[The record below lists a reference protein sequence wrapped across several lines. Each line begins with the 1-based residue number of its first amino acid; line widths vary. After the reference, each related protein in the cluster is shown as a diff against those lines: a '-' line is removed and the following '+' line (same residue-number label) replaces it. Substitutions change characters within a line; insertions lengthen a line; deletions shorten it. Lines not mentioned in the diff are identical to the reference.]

1 MPIRTCLVLVLELGK
16 ILGDNDQRQCIM
28 PSSGNNESDL
38 QTLER
43 RTQLAPRRKPYWEI
57 VAPGRHIGYYRGA
70 RSATWHA
77 RKFVGDGRYEEMR
90 LGPCNDVSAMPMTG
104 ALTYREA
111 LAAADAWF
119 GGPEPQRAR
128 TARAKAEGPL
138 ERLDPDRLDA
148 ISDAWAKERPDI
160 DFRLAGFFLRIEHAH
175 YLHEQRLSAIS
186 RAKGVNIGDLHV
198 LLALRRSGPAYAL
211 RPTDLFRTLLVTS
224 GAITKRIDRLAQ
236 RELVERVADPE
247 DRRSE
252 LVRLTRRGAAIAD
265 GAISRINKNLA
276 AIVDASGIT
285 AAELATVDA
294 CFRKL
299 IASM

>member
-1 MPIRTCLVLVLELGK
+1 VLVLELGK
-16 ILGDNDQRQCIM
+16 IVGDNEQKPCIM
-28 PSSGNNESDL
+28 PTSGNNESDL

-43 RTQLAPRRKPYWEI
+43 RTRLAPRRKPYWEI

-77 RKFVGDGRYEEMR
+77 RKFVGEGRYEEMR
-90 LGPCNDVSAMPMTG
+90 LGPCNDTSAMSVVGT
-104 ALTYREA
+104 LTYKEA

-119 GGPEPQRAR
+119 GGPAPQRVRATR
-128 TARAKAEGPL
+128 TGATKAGDDGPL
-138 ERLDPDRLDA
+138 DRLDSDRLDA

-186 RAKGVNIGDLHV
+186 QAKGVNNGDLHV
-198 LLALRRSGPAYAL
+198 LLALRRSGPTYAL

-224 GAITKRIDRLAQ
+224 GAITKRIDRLAE
-236 RELVERVADPE
+236 RELVERVADPD

-265 GAISRINKNLA
+265 GAMSRINKNLS
-276 AIVDASGIT
+276 AIVAASGIT

>member
-1 MPIRTCLVLVLELGK
+1 
-16 ILGDNDQRQCIM
+16 M
-28 PSSGNNESDL
+28 PSSGNDDFDL
-38 QTLER
+38 QTPES
-43 RTQLAPRRKPYWEI
+43 RTRLAPRRKPYWEI

-77 RKFVGDGRYEEMR
+77 RKFVGEGRYEEMR
-90 LGPCNDVSAMPMTG
+90 LGPCNDASAAPVAG
-104 ALTYREA
+104 ALTYLEA
-111 LAAADAWF
+111 LAAADTWF
-119 GGPEPQRAR
+119 GGPAPQRPRAR
-128 TARAKAEGPL
+128 QVAVAKAEIDGPL
-138 ERLDPDRLDA
+138 ERLHSDRLDA
-148 ISDAWAKERPDI
+148 ISDAWARERPDI

-198 LLALRRSGPAYAL
+198 LLALRRSGPSYAL

-224 GAITKRIDRLAQ
+224 GAITKRIDRLVQQA
-236 RELVERVADPE
+236 LVERVADPD

-265 GAISRINKNLA
+265 GAISRINKNLS
-276 AIVDASGIT
+276 AIVAASGIT

-299 IASM
+299 VASM